1 MFHDFRVKLTV
12 VALLALGAVSRH
24 VTIGTARVACLAAAT
39 TTTTSTTTAATAVAT
54 TVSATSTT
62 IATAKP
68 ASLSTIARNV
78 PVLATLVAF
87 LARGC
92 SSTGSARCFIGAI
105 ARDVTRLS
113 AAVAGSILLRR
124 ALLLWLLAFAAQVTF
139 ATAIVAGRVALG
151 GTVASLMCGFAACK
165 E

>member
-1 MFHDFRVKLTV
+1 MFHDLQLKLTV

-24 VTIGTARVACLAAAT
+24 VTIATARVACLAAAT
-39 TTTTSTTTAATAVAT
+39 TTATTTTAATAVAT

-62 IATAKP
+62 IATAEP

-92 SSTGSARCFIGAI
+92 SSTGSARCLIGAI
-105 ARDVTRLS
+105 AGDVTRLS
-113 AAVAGSILLRR
+113 AAVAGPILLRG
-124 ALLLWLLAFAAQVTF
+124 ALLLWLLAFAAQVAF
-139 ATAIVAGRVALG
+139 ATAIVASRVALG
-151 GTVASLMCGFAACK
+151 GTVAGLMCGFAACK